1 MVRSMTDKVWNVLST
16 SERVAIKRKA
26 ISDRRKVKAFDFV
39 RDCLMVIGYFVV
51 VGLACGFGGK
61 P

>member
-1 MVRSMTDKVWNVLST
+1 MTDKVWKNLTT
-16 SERVAIKRKA
+16 SQRVAIKRKA
-26 ISDRRKVKAFDFV
+26 ISDRRKVKVFDFV

>member
-1 MVRSMTDKVWNVLST
+1 MTAKVWTVLSA

-26 ISDRRKVKAFDFV
+26 ISDRRKIKAFDFV

>member
-1 MVRSMTDKVWNVLST
+1 MVKSMTDKVWNVLST

-26 ISDRRKVKAFDFV
+26 IPDRRKVKVFDFV
-39 RDCLMVIGYFVV
+39 RDCLMVIGYFII